1 MCSFDLPFCTH
12 NSFRFSIFCTHKHND
27 TLWHTVSVHI
37 KCWKYEERKN
47 PFPTQLFLSCE
58 EVASCLTI
66 ERVTHFMK
74 HDLYTFRMNART
86 RTHSTHDEHSI
97 VPFPNMEVTFCQSNH
112 CNGYY
117 KLKCHGWTVLLRAA
131 LIHTYIKSQIFLRKS
146 EKKTP
151 TLKWNEIK
159 LITKY
164 ITYTK
169 WIYYIPRSEFS
180 IWTWLLLF
188 DYMCS

>member
-1 MCSFDLPFCTH
+1 M
-12 NSFRFSIFCTHKHND
+12 
-27 TLWHTVSVHI
+27 
-37 KCWKYEERKN
+37 
-47 PFPTQLFLSCE
+47 SCE

-74 HDLYTFRMNART
+74 NDLYTFRMNART

-146 EKKTP
+146 EKAEKNTNVEM
-151 TLKWNEIK
+151 KWNKINNK
-159 LITKY
+159 
-164 ITYTK
+164 
-169 WIYYIPRSEFS
+169 IYNIHKVNLLHSSVRIFHLNMTFAIWLYVFIIS
-180 IWTWLLLF
+180 ISH
-188 DYMCS
+188 YV